1 LDFRNRGDGLED
13 NNLYRLFRV
22 IAVLMVLAMFT
33 VGGFVAGVVVD
44 RKAFMPITGTFPGT
58 AKGTGNGTQSATT
71 DTLNTNLIN
80 EAFKAIE
87 ENYAD
92 RDTLKKTDMT
102 YGAISGMVDSLGDTG
117 HSRFLSPDMV
127 ESEKRSIEGEFE
139 GIGALLN
146 VNAEGNPVIL
156 APMDGSPAQKAGL
169 LPGDVIMAVNG
180 EDVSHAS
187 LSEVVRRVLGP
198 AGTKVT
204 LTILTPE
211 TDTLRDVTITRAKI
225 VVKNV
230 TWQMLPGTNVAHV
243 RIASYSQNVSKDLK
257 NALEEAKSQ
266 GAKGILLDLRNNP
279 GGLLNEA
286 TEVIG
291 QFIKDGTAL
300 KVKDAQGTVRAIP
313 AGRDGVATDIPMV
326 VLINKGSASAAE
338 ITAGAIQD
346 YKRAQLVGET
356 TFGTGTVL
364 NQFRLSDGSA
374 LLLATELWLTP
385 NERVIWHQG
394 IKPDVEEKLAASIP
408 PSLPESERT
417 LTVDGLANLKDMQLK
432 KGLDLLLKQI
442 QP

>member
-1 LDFRNRGDGLED
+1 LED
-13 NNLYRLFRV
+13 NNLYRFFRV
-22 IAVLMVLAMFT
+22 IAVLMVITMFT

-44 RKAFMPITGTFPGT
+44 RKAFLPITGTYT
-58 AKGTGNGTQSATT
+58 NTGTGVGRGTQTPNGS
-71 DTLNTNLIN
+71 TLNTNLIN
-80 EAFKAIE
+80 EAYKTIE
-87 ENYAD
+87 QNYAD
-92 RDTLKKTDMT
+92 RDTLQKTDMT

-156 APMDGSPAQKAGL
+156 APMDDSPAQKAGL
-169 LPGDVIMAVNG
+169 LPGDIIMAVNG
-180 EDVSHAS
+180 TDVSHS
-187 LSEVVRRVLGP
+187 PLSDVVSRVLGP
-198 AGTKVT
+198 AGTQVT
-204 LTILTPE
+204 LTIMSP
-211 TDTLRDVTITRAKI
+211 DTGVTRDVTITRAKI

-230 TWQMLPGTNVAHV
+230 TWQMLPGTKVAHV

-257 NALEEAKSQ
+257 KALQDAKSQ

-394 IKPDVEEKLAASIP
+394 IKPDVEEKLIATIS
-408 PSLPESERT
+408 PSLPETERT
-417 LTVDGLANLKDMQLK
+417 MTADELNNVKDTQLK
-432 KGLDLLLKQI
+432 KGLELLLKQI